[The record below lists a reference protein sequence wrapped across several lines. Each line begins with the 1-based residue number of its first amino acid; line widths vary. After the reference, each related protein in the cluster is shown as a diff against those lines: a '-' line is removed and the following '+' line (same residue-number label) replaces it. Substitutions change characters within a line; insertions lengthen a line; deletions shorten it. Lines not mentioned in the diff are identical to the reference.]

1 MRSRT
6 RSSSSARVRCGSR
19 LGSDLLMVIGRAPPL
34 ICVKAPPAT
43 KSKLDEK
50 DGGLEITQGGRI
62 CVVRERRMSK
72 KPVTHWTLE
81 ELEKIVAKKSEAATK
96 HNPGPKR
103 QKLLR
108 EAKRYKC
115 LLDAKT
121 ALCGESPP

>member
-1 MRSRT
+1 
-6 RSSSSARVRCGSR
+6 
-19 LGSDLLMVIGRAPPL
+19 
-34 ICVKAPPAT
+34 
-43 KSKLDEK
+43 
-50 DGGLEITQGGRI
+50 
-62 CVVRERRMSK
+62 MSK

-121 ALCGESPP
+121 ALCGESPLKRRHG